1 MERHGRLMDLKELP
15 ALSFARH
22 PWEIVR
28 ADFFIRLL
36 GERVTGQSLSAL
48 DIGAGDGYFAE
59 RLLADFP
66 AVARLRC
73 FDLAYDVAW
82 LQGKAAGDPR
92 LAFTATKPEGRYGLV
107 LMLDVLEH
115 VDDDRSAL
123 RDTVSSFLA
132 PGGWLLV
139 SVPAGELLFSRH
151 DELLGHKR
159 RYTPARLRALV
170 EDAGLA
176 IVERGELFSSL
187 LAPRA
192 LAKLGELGLGRR
204 HGKVSPVPSNIET
217 SLGTWQRGP
226 LVTSLVTAALSVDAR
241 CCRLATRLRLPWAG
255 LSTWVLARRP

>member
-1 MERHGRLMDLKELP
+1 MDLKELP
-15 ALSFARH
+15 TRSFARH

-28 ADFFIRLL
+28 ADFFLRLL
-36 GERVTGQSLSAL
+36 GQRVMDQVLSAL

-66 AVARLRC
+66 ALERLTC
-73 FDLAYDVAW
+73 LDLAYDAAW
-82 LQGKAAGDPR
+82 LQAKAGGDPR
-92 LAFTATKPEGRYGLV
+92 LAFTTTKPEGRFGLV

-115 VDDDRSAL
+115 VDDDREAL

-139 SVPAGELLFSRH
+139 SVPAGEMLFSRH

-170 EDAGLA
+170 EEAGLA
-176 IVERGELFSSL
+176 IVERGELFASL
-187 LAPRA
+187 LVPRA
-192 LAKLGELGLGRR
+192 VVKLGELALGR
-204 HGKVSPVPSNIET
+204 HGSQALPVPSHIET

-226 LVTSLVTAALSVDAR
+226 LVTTLVTAALTADAR
-241 CCRLATRLRLPWAG
+241 CSRMASRLRLPFAG
-255 LSTWVLARRP
+255 LSTWVLAHLP

>member
-1 MERHGRLMDLKELP
+1 MDLKELP
-15 ALSFARH
+15 TLSFARH

-36 GERVTGQSLSAL
+36 GEWVTDQALSAL
-48 DIGAGDGYFAE
+48 DIGAGDGYFAG
-59 RLLADFP
+59 RLLADLP
-66 AVARLRC
+66 AVARLCC

-82 LQGKAAGDPR
+82 LQGKAAGNPR
-92 LAFTATKPEGRYGLV
+92 LAFTATKPEGTYGLV

-115 VDDDRSAL
+115 VDDDRGAL